1 MNMRFC
7 GWMLICGACLWLARP
22 VAAQVP
28 TTAPDAPATTPSAG
42 SEDEGI
48 VEMPPQPG
56 GYTYNPMGRRDPFM
70 SLLRPAT
77 ASNEA
82 RTRVDGLAGTL
93 IAEAALRGIIKNIDG
108 LIAFFQVS
116 DGKSY
121 WARIGQ
127 RFYDGEITSID
138 MGTVTF
144 RQEVTDPL
152 SPVRTKEVKKTLNPS
167 EEATP

>member
-1 MNMRFC
+1 M
-7 GWMLICGACLWLARP
+7 P
-22 VAAQVP
+22 EAAM
-28 TTAPDAPATTPSAG
+28 TAPPDVENT
-42 SEDEGI
+42 EGI

-70 SLLRPAT
+70 SLIRPVT
-77 ASNEA
+77 ASNEM
-82 RTRVDGLAGTL
+82 RSRVDGLAGTL
-93 IAEAALRGIIKNIDG
+93 IAEAALKGVIKNVDG
-108 LIAFFQVS
+108 YIAFFQIS

-121 WARIGQ
+121 WAKHGQ

-138 MGTVTF
+138 MTTVTF

-152 SPVRTKEVKKTLNPS
+152 SPVRTKEVKKTLYPS